1 MSKIRM
7 ITIRRTTMDEVVD
20 KKGKVTKQA
29 VVHSF
34 PCKINA
40 AVPFNHNMCK

>member
-1 MSKIRM
+1 MPKIRM
-7 ITIRRTTMDEVVD
+7 ITIRRSTWDDVVD
-20 KKGKVTKQA
+20 KKGKVTQQK

-40 AVPFNHNMCK
+40 SVPFDHKMCQ